1 MGLLDILIDI
11 VVFAAELGLM
21 VAGTLVLLGICS
33 YHIGK
38 RT

>member
-1 MGLLDILIDI
+1 MGLLDVLIDI

-33 YHIGK
+33 YYIAK
-38 RT
+38 RM